1 MSGRERAAVETVR
14 LHVNG
19 ADCEVRAGTLGA
31 LLLELGYGE
40 RRIATAVNGEFVP
53 ERARAHTMLAAGDHV
68 EIVAPRQGG

>member
-1 MSGRERAAVETVR
+1 MRGRERAASETVQV
-14 LHVNG
+14 HVNG
-19 ADCEVRAGTLGA
+19 AVCDVRAGTLGA

-53 ERARAHTMLAAGDHV
+53 ERARVETRLAPGDHI